1 MDPRTVEP
9 RNSKMRLGFNICD
22 VFSTKDQTKLGIIM
36 NALDGETMKT
46 QYNVKVYRINLYF
59 YDYKLAIEIYEYSHV
74 DRNTDNEEPRRN
86 AIEKKLGCDFIRIN
100 TDESGFNIF
109 KTIKEIHTHI
119 KKSSK
124 ESFID
129 NNSGRLLELRF

>member
-1 MDPRTVEP
+1 
-9 RNSKMRLGFNICD
+9 
-22 VFSTKDQTKLGIIM
+22 M

-129 NNSGRLLELRF
+129 KNSGRLLELRF